1 MNRPDV
7 IVKIRHRGELVAAI
21 VTRRLARVVLF
32 VTGEGIGVM
41 EHLQADITDIV
52 IVVIAVAIVL
62 IYSCK
67 K

>member
-7 IVKIRHRGELVAAI
+7 IVKIRHRGELVTAM
-21 VTRRLARVVLF
+21 VTRRVAKVVLL
-32 VTGEGIGVM
+32 VTGEGIEVM
-41 EHLQADITDIV
+41 EHLEADITDIV
-52 IVVIAVAIVL
+52 IVVIAVAIFL

>member
-1 MNRPDV
+1 M

-41 EHLQADITDIV
+41 EHLEADITDIV

>member
-1 MNRPDV
+1 M

-41 EHLQADITDIV
+41 EHLEADITDIV
-52 IVVIAVAIVL
+52 IVVIAVAIFL

>member
-1 MNRPDV
+1 M

-41 EHLQADITDIV
+41 EHLEAHITDIV

>member
-41 EHLQADITDIV
+41 EHLEADITDIV
-52 IVVIAVAIVL
+52 IVVIAVAIFL